1 MSRSSDAIHR
11 AGDGDEDDD
20 LAAPFVTVL
29 PIAAAVVSTLGGVF
43 GSAVVDASDPSAAA
57 ADEQQV
63 TLGEGP
69 GWSALRHRSAVT
81 VYDLSTATAEE
92 WPTALTMLRHT
103 DWSGLLSFSLFV
115 GPLDIG
121 AVTLYLSG
129 PAPDVSGA
137 GPETSGGG
145 PFSPAQMSEATR
157 LAGHTAQRILAGAV
171 REMAAGSTPA
181 VSSVMQPSGRRIH
194 QATGMVSAQF
204 GVTVED
210 ALLVMHAR
218 AFADDQPLHTLAEAI
233 LERRLDLRHDPG
245 NQ

>member
-1 MSRSSDAIHR
+1 MEGVNMSRSNDAIHR

-69 GWSALRHRSAVT
+69 GRSALRHRSAVT
-81 VYDLSTATAEE
+81 VYDLATATAEE
-92 WPTALTMLRHT
+92 WPTALTMLRQT
-103 DWSGLLSFSLFV
+103 DWSGLLSFPLFV

-121 AVTLYLSG
+121 AVTLYM
-129 PAPDVSGA
+129 SGA
-137 GPETSGGG
+137 GPDTSGAG
-145 PFSPAQMSEATR
+145 PFSPTQMSEATR

-171 REMAAGSTPA
+171 RDMAAGSTPA

>member
-20 LAAPFVTVL
+20 LAGPFVTVL
-29 PIAAAVVSTLGGVF
+29 PIAAAVVSTLGGIF

-57 ADEQQV
+57 ADEEQV

-81 VYDLSTATAEE
+81 VYDLATATAEE
-92 WPTALTMLRHT
+92 WPTALTMLRQT
-103 DWSGLLSFSLFV
+103 DWSGLLSFPLFV
-115 GPLDIG
+115 GSLDIG
-121 AVTLYLSG
+121 AVTLYM
-129 PAPDVSGA
+129 SGA
-137 GPETSGGG
+137 GP
-145 PFSPAQMSEATR
+145 FSSAQMSDATC

-171 REMAAGSTPA
+171 RDMAAGSTPA

-204 GVTVED
+204 GVAVED
-210 ALLVMHAR
+210 ALLVIRAR
-218 AFADDQPLHTLAEAI
+218 AFADDQPLPTLAEAI